1 MKKFT
6 LMVAAALVS
15 MGAAAQTVQSLVP
28 AELKASFQQKM
39 EMKNVGLSP
48 YNMKTLAVDPA
59 QQAQNAAL
67 LNELRANANHKTLPK
82 LTAAA
87 LMKQG
92 GVQKADAVVQY
103 GFYNGYRF
111 SNLIGGSASFYMWEG
126 KYTVDG
132 SEIQLDP
139 YGFDYMKGEI
149 LNVNNEYSS
158 KGADSIS
165 FKSGQVVAKDK
176 SGNEY
181 AIYMGSVGVNADETA
196 YVLNRSND
204 PIGGYY
210 FPESG
215 EIYIPYFFALFPVNG
230 TEFLDGTAIGGLD
243 MLNANKILE
252 AAYLAKVTAL
262 TSPSESYP
270 DGEIIEEDS
279 CVAVNFGKS
288 LAISGMSY
296 NDPSTF
302 LNVDVSDDGVSAAV
316 ENFQYVSTFGINESK
331 GGGALEIYEAAFTPS
346 GDRFQFYQNGF
357 GMFFGEGEN
366 GSLVLESD
374 GSSYLCELGH
384 SDNKDFNGYIYG
396 VYTAM
401 VVEITKTTL
410 IEAGIEGVKEHKGDV
425 VATEYFDMLGRK
437 ADKAHGLVV
446 KKVRYADGS
455 VKSVKVVK

>member
-28 AELKASFQQKM
+28 AELKASFQQQM

-67 LNELRANANHKTLPK
+67 LNMLRENANHKNLPK

-92 GVQKADAVVQY
+92 GVQKADAVDQY
-103 GFYNGYRF
+103 GYYSGYRF
-111 SNLIGGSASFYMWEG
+111 SNLLGGSAPFYMWG
-126 KYTVDG
+126 GFYTVDG

-149 LNVNNEYSS
+149 LKGNNSFSS
-158 KGADSIS
+158 MGADSIS

-181 AIYMGSVGVNADETA
+181 AIYMGSVGENADQT

-252 AAYLAKVTAL
+252 AAYLSKVTAL
-262 TSPSESYP
+262 TSPSKSYP
-270 DGEIIEEDS
+270 EGEIIEEDS
-279 CVAVNFGKS
+279 CVAVSFGNS

-296 NDPSTF
+296 QDPSSF
-302 LNVDVSDDGVSAAV
+302 LNVVVSEDGASAAV
-316 ENFQYVSTFGINESK
+316 ENYQYVTTFGLNESV
-331 GGGALEIYEAAFTPS
+331 GGGSLEIYEAAFTPS
-346 GDRFQFYQNGF
+346 GDRFQYYQNGF
-357 GMFFGEGEN
+357 GMFIGQDEN
-366 GSLVLESD
+366 DNIILESD
-374 GSSYLCELGH
+374 GSSYLCELGF
-384 SDNKDFNGYIYG
+384 SDNEEYDGYLYG

-401 VVEITKTTL
+401 VVEITPVTL
-410 IEAGIEGVKEHKGDV
+410 IEAGIDGVTENKGDV

>member
-28 AELKASFQQKM
+28 AELKASFQQQM

-67 LNELRANANHKTLPK
+67 LNMLRENANHKNLPK

-92 GVQKADAVVQY
+92 GVQKADAVDQY
-103 GFYNGYRF
+103 GYYSGYRF
-111 SNLIGGSASFYMWEG
+111 SNLLGGSAPFYMWG
-126 KYTVDG
+126 GFYTVDG

-149 LNVNNEYSS
+149 LKGNNSFSS
-158 KGADSIS
+158 MGADSIS

-181 AIYMGSVGVNADETA
+181 AIYMGSVGENADQT

-252 AAYLAKVTAL
+252 AAYLSKVTAL
-262 TSPSESYP
+262 TSPSKSYP
-270 DGEIIEEDS
+270 EGEIIEEDS
-279 CVAVNFGKS
+279 CVAVSFGNS

-296 NDPSTF
+296 QDPSSF
-302 LNVDVSDDGVSAAV
+302 LNVVVSEDGASAAV
-316 ENFQYVSTFGINESK
+316 ENYQYVTTFGLNESV
-331 GGGALEIYEAAFTPS
+331 GGGSLEFYEAAFTPS
-346 GDRFQFYQNGF
+346 GDRFQYYQNGF
-357 GMFFGEGEN
+357 GMFIGQDEN
-366 GSLVLESD
+366 DNLILESD
-374 GSSYLCELGH
+374 GSSYLCELGF
-384 SDNKDFNGYIYG
+384 SDNEEYDGYLYG

-401 VVEITKTTL
+401 VVEITPVTL
-410 IEAGIEGVKEHKGDV
+410 IEAGIDGVTENKGDV

-446 KKVRYADGS
+446 KKMRYADGS

>member
-28 AELKASFQQKM
+28 AELKASFQQQM

-59 QQAQNAAL
+59 QQAQNAAI
-67 LNELRANANHKTLPK
+67 LNMLRENANHKNLPK

-92 GVQKADAVVQY
+92 GVQKADAVDQY
-103 GFYNGYRF
+103 GYYSGYRF
-111 SNLIGGSASFYMWEG
+111 SNLLGGSAPFYMWG
-126 KYTVDG
+126 GFYTVDG

-149 LNVNNEYSS
+149 LKGNNSFSS
-158 KGADSIS
+158 MGADSIS

-181 AIYMGSVGVNADETA
+181 AIYMGSVGENADQT

-252 AAYLAKVTAL
+252 AAYLSKVTAL
-262 TSPSESYP
+262 TSPSKSYP
-270 DGEIIEEDS
+270 EGEIIEEDS
-279 CVAVNFGKS
+279 CVAVSFGNS

-296 NDPSTF
+296 QDPSSF
-302 LNVDVSDDGVSAAV
+302 LNVVVSEDGASAAV
-316 ENFQYVSTFGINESK
+316 ENYQYVTTFGLNESV
-331 GGGALEIYEAAFTPS
+331 GGGSLEIYEAAFTPS
-346 GDRFQFYQNGF
+346 GDRFQYYQNGF
-357 GMFFGEGEN
+357 GMFIGQDEN
-366 GSLVLESD
+366 DNIILESD
-374 GSSYLCELGH
+374 GSSYLCELGF
-384 SDNKDFNGYIYG
+384 SDNEEYDGYLYG

-401 VVEITKTTL
+401 VVEITPVTL
-410 IEAGIEGVKEHKGDV
+410 IEAGIDGVTENKGDV

>member
-28 AELKASFQQKM
+28 AELKASFQQQM

-67 LNELRANANHKTLPK
+67 LNMLRENANHKNLPK

-92 GVQKADAVVQY
+92 GVQKADAVDQY
-103 GFYNGYRF
+103 GYYSGYRF
-111 SNLIGGSASFYMWEG
+111 SNLLGGSAPFYMWG
-126 KYTVDG
+126 GFYTVDG

-149 LNVNNEYSS
+149 LKGNNSFSS
-158 KGADSIS
+158 MGADSIS

-181 AIYMGSVGVNADETA
+181 AIYMGSVGENADQT

-252 AAYLAKVTAL
+252 AAYLSKVTAL
-262 TSPSESYP
+262 TSPSKSYP
-270 DGEIIEEDS
+270 EGEIIEEDS
-279 CVAVNFGKS
+279 CVAVSFGNS

-296 NDPSTF
+296 QDPSSF
-302 LNVDVSDDGVSAAV
+302 LNVVVSEDGASAAV
-316 ENFQYVSTFGINESK
+316 ENYQYVTTFGLNESV
-331 GGGALEIYEAAFTPS
+331 GGGSLEIYEAAFTPS
-346 GDRFQFYQNGF
+346 GDRFQYYQNGF
-357 GMFFGEGEN
+357 GMFIGQDEN
-366 GSLVLESD
+366 DNIILESD
-374 GSSYLCELGH
+374 GSSYLCELGF
-384 SDNKDFNGYIYG
+384 SDNEEYDGYLYG

-401 VVEITKTTL
+401 VVEITPVTL
-410 IEAGIEGVKEHKGDV
+410 IEAGIDGVTENKGDV

-446 KKVRYADGS
+446 KKMRYAD
-455 VKSVKVVK
+455 

>member
-28 AELKASFQQKM
+28 AELKASFQQQM

-67 LNELRANANHKTLPK
+67 LNMLRENANHKNLPK

-92 GVQKADAVVQY
+92 GVQKADAVDQY
-103 GFYNGYRF
+103 GYYSGYRF
-111 SNLIGGSASFYMWEG
+111 SNLLGASASFYMWG
-126 KYTVDG
+126 GFYTVDG

-149 LNVNNEYSS
+149 LKGNNSFSS
-158 KGADSIS
+158 MGADSIS

-176 SGNEY
+176 SGNEF
-181 AIYMGSVGVNADETA
+181 AIYRAEPVENADQT
-196 YVLNRSND
+196 YVLNRSSD

-252 AAYLAKVTAL
+252 AAYLSKVTAL
-262 TSPSESYP
+262 TIPSKSYP
-270 DGEIIEEDS
+270 EGEIIEEDS
-279 CVAVNFGKS
+279 CVAVSFGNS

-296 NDPSTF
+296 QDPSSF
-302 LNVDVSDDGVSAAV
+302 LNVVVSKDGASAAV
-316 ENFQYVSTFGINESK
+316 ENYQYVTTFGINESY
-331 GGGALEIYEAAFTPS
+331 GGGSLEIYEAAFTPS
-346 GDRFQFYQNGF
+346 GDKFQYYQNGF

-374 GSSYLCELGH
+374 GSSYLCDLGF
-384 SDNKDFNGYIYG
+384 SDNKDYNGLFG
-396 VYTAM
+396 AYTAM
-401 VVEITKTTL
+401 VVEISQTTV
-410 IEAGIEGVKEHKGDV
+410 IEAGIDGVTENKGDV

-446 KKVRYADGS
+446 KKMRYADGS

>member
-28 AELKASFQQKM
+28 AELKASFQQQM

-67 LNELRANANHKTLPK
+67 LNMLRENANHKNLPK

-92 GVQKADAVVQY
+92 GVQKADAVDQY
-103 GFYNGYRF
+103 GYYSGYRF
-111 SNLIGGSASFYMWEG
+111 SNLLGGSAPFYMWG
-126 KYTVDG
+126 GFYTVDG

-149 LNVNNEYSS
+149 LKGNNSFSS
-158 KGADSIS
+158 MGADSIS

-181 AIYMGSVGVNADETA
+181 AIYMGSVGENADQT

-252 AAYLAKVTAL
+252 AAYLSKVTAL
-262 TSPSESYP
+262 TSPSKSYP
-270 DGEIIEEDS
+270 EGEIIEEDS
-279 CVAVNFGKS
+279 CVAVSFGNS

-296 NDPSTF
+296 QDPSSF
-302 LNVDVSDDGVSAAV
+302 LNVVVSEDGASAAV
-316 ENFQYVSTFGINESK
+316 ENYQYVTTFGLNESV
-331 GGGALEIYEAAFTPS
+331 GGGSLEIYEAAFTPS
-346 GDRFQFYQNGF
+346 GDRFQYYQNGF
-357 GMFFGEGEN
+357 GMFIGQDEN
-366 GSLVLESD
+366 DNLILESD
-374 GSSYLCELGH
+374 GSSYLCELGF
-384 SDNKDFNGYIYG
+384 SDNEEYDGYLYG

-401 VVEITKTTL
+401 VVEITPVTL
-410 IEAGIEGVKEHKGDV
+410 IEAGIDGVTENKGDV

-446 KKVRYADGS
+446 KKMRYADGS

>member
-28 AELKASFQQKM
+28 AELKASFQQQM

-67 LNELRANANHKTLPK
+67 LNMLRENANHKNLPK

-92 GVQKADAVVQY
+92 GVQKADAVDQY
-103 GFYNGYRF
+103 GYYSGYRF
-111 SNLIGGSASFYMWEG
+111 SNLLGGSASFYMWG
-126 KYTVDG
+126 GFYTVDG

-149 LNVNNEYSS
+149 LKGNNSFSS
-158 KGADSIS
+158 MGADSIS

-181 AIYMGSVGVNADETA
+181 AIYMGSVGENADQT

-252 AAYLAKVTAL
+252 AAYLSKVTAL
-262 TSPSESYP
+262 TSPSKSYP
-270 DGEIIEEDS
+270 EGEIIEEDS
-279 CVAVNFGKS
+279 CVAVSFGNS

-296 NDPSTF
+296 QDPSSF
-302 LNVDVSDDGVSAAV
+302 LNVVVSEDGASAAV
-316 ENFQYVSTFGINESK
+316 ENYQYVTTFGLNESV
-331 GGGALEIYEAAFTPS
+331 GGGSLEIYEAAFTPS
-346 GDRFQFYQNGF
+346 GDRFQYYQNGF
-357 GMFFGEGEN
+357 GMFIGQDEN
-366 GSLVLESD
+366 DNIILESD
-374 GSSYLCELGH
+374 GSSYLCELGF
-384 SDNKDFNGYIYG
+384 SDNEEYDGYLYG

-401 VVEITKTTL
+401 VVEITPVTL
-410 IEAGIEGVKEHKGDV
+410 IEAGIDGVTENKGDV

-446 KKVRYADGS
+446 KKMRYADGS

>member
-67 LNELRANANHKTLPK
+67 LNMLRENANHKNLPK

-92 GVQKADAVVQY
+92 GVQKADAVDQY
-103 GFYNGYRF
+103 GYYSGYRF
-111 SNLIGGSASFYMWEG
+111 SNLLGGSAPFYMWG
-126 KYTVDG
+126 GFYTVDG

-149 LNVNNEYSS
+149 LKGNNSFSS
-158 KGADSIS
+158 MGADSIS

-181 AIYMGSVGVNADETA
+181 AIYMGSVGENADQT

-252 AAYLAKVTAL
+252 AAYLSKVTAL
-262 TSPSESYP
+262 TSPSKSYP
-270 DGEIIEEDS
+270 EGEIIEEDS
-279 CVAVNFGKS
+279 CVAVSFGNS

-296 NDPSTF
+296 QDPSSF
-302 LNVDVSDDGVSAAV
+302 LNVVVSEDGASAAV
-316 ENFQYVSTFGINESK
+316 ENYQYVTTFGLNESV
-331 GGGALEIYEAAFTPS
+331 GGGSLEIYEAAFTPS
-346 GDRFQFYQNGF
+346 GDRFQYYQNGF
-357 GMFFGEGEN
+357 GMFIGQDEN
-366 GSLVLESD
+366 DNIILESD
-374 GSSYLCELGH
+374 GSSYLCELGF
-384 SDNKDFNGYIYG
+384 SDNEEYDGYLYG

-401 VVEITKTTL
+401 VVEITPVTL
-410 IEAGIEGVKEHKGDV
+410 IEAGIDGVTENKGDV

-446 KKVRYADGS
+446 KKMRYADGS

>member
-28 AELKASFQQKM
+28 AELKASFQQQM

-67 LNELRANANHKTLPK
+67 LNMLRENANHKNLPK

-92 GVQKADAVVQY
+92 GVQKADAVDQY
-103 GFYNGYRF
+103 GYYSGYRF
-111 SNLIGGSASFYMWEG
+111 SNLLGGSAPFYMWG
-126 KYTVDG
+126 GFYTVDG

-149 LNVNNEYSS
+149 LKGNNSFSS
-158 KGADSIS
+158 MGADSIS

-181 AIYMGSVGVNADETA
+181 AIYMGSVGVNADQT

-252 AAYLAKVTAL
+252 AAYLSKVTAL
-262 TSPSESYP
+262 TSPSKSYP
-270 DGEIIEEDS
+270 EGEIIEEDS
-279 CVAVNFGKS
+279 CVAVSFGNS

-296 NDPSTF
+296 QDPSSF
-302 LNVDVSDDGVSAAV
+302 LNVVVSEDGASAAV
-316 ENFQYVSTFGINESK
+316 ENYQYVTTLGLNESV
-331 GGGALEIYEAAFTPS
+331 GGGSLEIYEAAFTPS
-346 GDRFQFYQNGF
+346 GDRFQYYQNGL
-357 GMFFGEGEN
+357 GMFIGQDEN
-366 GSLVLESD
+366 DNIILESD
-374 GSSYLCELGH
+374 GSSYLCELGF
-384 SDNKDFNGYIYG
+384 SDNEEYDGYLYG

-401 VVEITKTTL
+401 VVEITPVTL
-410 IEAGIEGVKEHKGDV
+410 IEAGIDGVTENKGDV

-446 KKVRYADGS
+446 KKMRYADGS

>member
-15 MGAAAQTVQSLVP
+15 LGAAAQTVQSLVP
-28 AELKASFQQKM
+28 AGMKASFQQKM

-48 YNMKTLAVDPA
+48 YNMKMLATDPA
-59 QQAQNAAL
+59 QQAQQAAL
-67 LNELRANANHKTLPK
+67 MNELRENANHKNLSMPSV
-82 LTAAA
+82 AA
-87 LMKQG
+87 LMKQS
-92 GVQKADAVVQY
+92 GVQKADAVDQY
-103 GFYNGYRF
+103 GYYSGYRF
-111 SNLIGGSASFYMWEG
+111 SNLIGGSASFYMWG
-126 KYTVDG
+126 GYYTING

-149 LNVNNEYSS
+149 LKTNNSMSTY
-158 KGADSIS
+158 GADSIS

-176 SGNEY
+176 SGTEY
-181 AIYMGSVGVNADETA
+181 AVYLGSVSENADQSF
-196 YVLNRSND
+196 VLNRSND

-230 TEFLDGTAIGGLD
+230 TEFLDGTALGGID
-243 MLNANKILE
+243 MLNANTIVE
-252 AAYLAKVTAL
+252 AAYLTNVTAL
-262 TSPSESYP
+262 TSPSEDNP
-270 DGEIIEEDS
+270 DGEIIQEDS

-357 GMFFGEGEN
+357 GMFFGEGDN

-374 GSSYLCELGH
+374 NSSYLCELGY
-384 SDNKDFNGYIYG
+384 SDNKDFNGYLYG

-401 VVEITKTTL
+401 VVEITQTTL

>member
-28 AELKASFQQKM
+28 AELKASFQQQM

-67 LNELRANANHKTLPK
+67 LNELRENANHKNLPK

-92 GVQKADAVVQY
+92 GVQKADAVDQY
-103 GFYNGYRF
+103 GYYNGYRF

-132 SEIQLDP
+132 SEIQLNP

-149 LNVNNEYSS
+149 LKGNNEYSS

-181 AIYMGSVGVNADETA
+181 AIYMGSVGENADQT

-252 AAYLAKVTAL
+252 AAYLSKVTAL
-262 TSPSESYP
+262 TIPSKSYP
-270 DGEIIEEDS
+270 EGEIIEEDS
-279 CVAVNFGKS
+279 CVAVNFGNS

-296 NDPSTF
+296 QDPSSF
-302 LNVDVSDDGVSAAV
+302 LNVVVSEDGASAAV
-316 ENFQYVSTFGINESK
+316 ENNQYVTTFGINESK
-331 GGGALEIYEAAFTPS
+331 GGGSLEIYEAAFTPS
-346 GDRFQFYQNGF
+346 GDRFQYYQNGF

-374 GSSYLCELGH
+374 GSSYLCELGF
-384 SDNKDFNGYIYG
+384 SDNKDYDGYLYG

-401 VVEITKTTL
+401 VVEISQTTV
-410 IEAGIEGVKEHKGDV
+410 IEAGIDGVTENKGDV

-446 KKVRYADGS
+446 KKMRYADGS
-455 VKSVKVVK
+455 VKSVKIVK

>member
-270 DGEIIEEDS
+270 EGEIIEEDS